1 MLARLAGKKRW
12 SIAVTLVTAATF
24 VAVALRFGIGPPLPA
39 FWYLAAVAVPLAFI
53 DARQRRLP
61 DALTL
66 PSYPV
71 ALLLLGLA
79 ALGVPGGPAR
89 LVHALAGMAAAVAF
103 FGLLLVVSPA
113 GLGQGDVKLAG
124 VLGIYLGWLGL
135 VPFVAGMVAGWLLA
149 GLAAAGLLV
158 SGRVTRRSQ
167 IALGP
172 FLIAGSL
179 AVILVNG
186 PGITA

>member
-1 MLARLAGKKRW
+1 MPNLRAGRKRW
-12 SIAVTLVTAATF
+12 SIAATLVTAATF
-24 VAVALRFGIGPPLPA
+24 AAVAVRFGVSPLLPA

-79 ALGVPGGPAR
+79 APAVPGGPAR
-89 LVHALAGMAAAVAF
+89 LVHALAGMAAAIAF

-113 GLGQGDVKLAG
+113 GIGLGDVKLAG

-135 VPFVAGMVAGWLLA
+135 APFVAGIVAGWLLA
-149 GLAAAGLLV
+149 GIAAAGLLV
-158 SGRVTRRSQ
+158 SGRATRRSE
-167 IALGP
+167 IPLGP

-179 AVILVNG
+179 AAILA
-186 PGITA
+186 IR

>member
-1 MLARLAGKKRW
+1 MLTRHGGKKRW

-24 VAVALRFGIGPPLPA
+24 AAFVLRFGIGLQLPA

-53 DARQRRLP
+53 DARWRRLP

-79 ALGVPGGPAR
+79 ALGVPGGPGR
-89 LVHALAGMAAAVAF
+89 LVHALAGMAAAIAF
-103 FGLLLVVSPA
+103 FGLLLVVSKA
-113 GLGQGDVKLAG
+113 GIGLGDVKLAG
-124 VLGIYLGWLGL
+124 LLGMYLGWLGL
-135 VPFVAGMVAGWLLA
+135 AQFAAGMLAGWLLA
-149 GLAAAGLLV
+149 GIAAIGLLV
-158 SGRVTRRSQ
+158 AGRVTRRSQ
-167 IALGP
+167 IPLGP

-179 AVILVNG
+179 AVILLSG
-186 PGITA
+186 P